1 MLSKRLRTREIDGRD
16 CKRHCARQRFSHFK
30 LQQSHDTHDPDAA
43 NLRLSFLRRRSKIV
57 EIVSGGDIVFALTLS
72 GVCAAFRGK
81 KRLAFLNTTPDEVI
95 RSLFFNKTS
104 QSVITVSVYRE
115 DNFASLKCRNTRT
128 PAHTHAQRVRA
139 SLSLKN
145 RLCVCLVVRAAL
157 EYIRRGQPDAGFPI
171 FTTECLKWPGF
182 VEFDDVNGKVLTY
195 SAPDHVYKVREEP
208 QPHAQRSRT
217 PLHLHLHHQPHLRL
231 HTLTTTTPMHDHRY
245 GAWPTMSCCTR
256 YLART

>member
-217 PLHLHLHHQPHLRL
+217 PPSPPPSPSALPPL
-231 HTLTTTTPMHDHRY
+231 HTLTTLSPLLHH
-245 GAWPTMSCCTR
+245 A
-256 YLART
+256 